1 MIVKILQNISI
12 RQNGCKKLVVLMNL
26 FKPTFGNLGKRDLDL
41 EYDWVANSPDQ
52 LTINAASEW
61 LAEQVKEAPNDEIQ
75 IMPEHDY
82 TKLKGEQGIT
92 NSTKTGPEDGS
103 GAVLELKSIR
113 RETNSASGPAHPL
126 MKAAI
131 GQK

>member
-1 MIVKILQNISI
+1 
-12 RQNGCKKLVVLMNL
+12 MNL

-52 LTINAASEW
+52 PTINAASEW

-75 IMPEHDY
+75 ITPEHDY

-113 RETNSASGPAHPL
+113 RETNSALGPAHPR